1 MKTNTDEMKAEI
13 DLNENG
19 IYIVSQGEIKVI
31 EVPHQGELVLKF
43 VKGKAQKYDKR
54 ESHLL

>member
-1 MKTNTDEMKAEI
+1 MDEMKAEI
-13 DLNENG
+13 DLMQNK
-19 IYIVSQGEIKVI
+19 IYIVIDGDMKVI

>member
-1 MKTNTDEMKAEI
+1 MDENDMKAEI
-13 DLNENG
+13 DLMENK
-19 IYIVSQGEIKVI
+19 IYIVTQGEMKVL

>member
-1 MKTNTDEMKAEI
+1 MDEMKAEI
-13 DLNENG
+13 DLMQNK
-19 IYIVSQGEIKVI
+19 IYIVIDGEMK
-31 EVPHQGELVLKF
+31 ELDVPHQGELVFKF